1 MKRYFN
7 MNKNYIFLTAIFLL
21 IGCGNDDIQK
31 ETFLKVSNSK
41 LIYRGEIEDKAEL
54 KFKRENDTIKW
65 FVRMAYIM
73 EGDMLNS
80 VTVSTINEDLTL
92 RIITKPYNNPYWYD
106 IDKLTKVHDVEFDVT
121 GLKAGIYDLNLEIN
135 NTYSHWDNLSIN

>member
-1 MKRYFN
+1 

-31 ETFLKVSNSK
+31 VTFLKVSNSK

-65 FVRMAYIM
+65 FVRTAYIM

>member
-1 MKRYFN
+1 
-7 MNKNYIFLTAIFLL
+7 
-21 IGCGNDDIQK
+21 
-31 ETFLKVSNSK
+31 
-41 LIYRGEIEDKAEL
+41 
-54 KFKRENDTIKW
+54 
-65 FVRMAYIM
+65 M